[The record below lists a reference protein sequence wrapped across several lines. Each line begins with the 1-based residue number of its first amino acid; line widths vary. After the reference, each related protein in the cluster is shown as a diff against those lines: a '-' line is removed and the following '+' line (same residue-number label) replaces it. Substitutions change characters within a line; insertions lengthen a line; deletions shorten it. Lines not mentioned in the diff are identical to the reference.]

1 MLDAKITNPGVVFFN
16 SRYTHLPFLPFNEDI
31 ICEKMKI
38 RAAIT
43 LLFILISINAFS
55 EGRIKITGYVR
66 DADGNPLELV
76 NVRVKNTLIGA
87 MTNEKGYYSL
97 SLSPGDSIA
106 IIYSCLGYNKAE
118 RIIPVAQADMRLN
131 VQMNYTS
138 IDLGEVSVTAIRK
151 QTTTMESLDAD
162 RIKLLPDPSGG
173 SIESLVVTFAGVS
186 SNNELSSQYSVRGGS
201 YDENIVYVNGIE
213 VFRPLLIRSG
223 QQEGLS
229 FINPDLTESVNFA
242 AGGFEARY
250 GDKMS
255 SVLDIAYKKPQRFE
269 GSASASLLGA
279 NAYVGSSVGKFTQ
292 VTGFRFKSGRSILGT
307 MDTDAEYDPKFMD
320 LQTYMTYQLAPKWE
334 VNFLGNFANNDY
346 KFTPYSRE
354 TSFGTADRPK
364 NFKVYFDGRERD
376 KFQTLFGALTLKH
389 NPSEKVEVGI
399 QASAFKSKEEEG
411 YDIAGEYWLSD
422 NGAENPSDDA
432 SAAMSIG
439 RYHEHARNRLNSTVM
454 NVGHYGIANLL
465 NNTLKWGVTAQWER
479 INDKISEWEKRDS
492 AGYSLPHTPD
502 AVSVYSNLFS
512 DNQIESTRISA
523 YLQDAFKFRTKQGL
537 FTLVGGV
544 RGSYWSFNKEFIVSP
559 RASLGFIPNFD
570 QDLTLRF
577 ATGLYYQA
585 PFYKELRRTELD
597 ADGNNITV
605 LNKKLKS
612 QRSIHFIL
620 GGDYT
625 FRAVDRNFKVTA
637 ELYYKKLDRLN
648 PYTVD
653 NVKIRY
659 YGENCAKGYAMGVDV
674 KFFGEFVP
682 GTDSW
687 ISFSLM
693 KARQTIR
700 ETTTTPLPNSPG
712 YNVSLFFQ
720 DYFPGYKRVKLNL
733 KGVLSGGLP
742 QTIPGKGYE
751 AGYFRTPPYKRV
763 DLGLSYQLAGGTDAI
778 MDRGFFRNLKNI
790 WLGLDVFNLLDIKN
804 VSSYYWIT
812 DAYNA
817 QHAVPNY
824 LTGRQLNVR
833 LIVDF

>member
-1 MLDAKITNPGVVFFN
+1 
-16 SRYTHLPFLPFNEDI
+16 
-31 ICEKMKI
+31 MKI
-38 RAAIT
+38 RTIAT
-43 LLFILISINAFS
+43 WLFLLISVSVFAKD
-55 EGRIKITGYVR
+55 RIKISGYVR

-76 NVRVKNTLIGA
+76 NVRVKNTLIGS
-87 MTNEKGYYSL
+87 MTNEKGYYSVTI
-97 SLSPGDSIA
+97 SEGDSIA
-106 IIYSCLGYNKAE
+106 ILYSCLGYNKAE
-118 RIIPVAQADMRLN
+118 RIIPSAHADLRLN

-138 IDLGEVSVTAIRK
+138 INLGEISVTAIRK
-151 QTTTMESLDAD
+151 QTTTMETLNAD

-201 YDENIVYVNGIE
+201 YDENIVYVNGLE

-255 SVLDIAYKKPQRFE
+255 SVLDIKYKKPKKLE

-307 MDTDAEYDPKFMD
+307 MDTDAEYDPKFID
-320 LQTYMTYQLAPKWE
+320 VQTYMTYQFAPKWE
-334 VNFLGNFANNDY
+334 VNFLGNLANNNY

-354 TSFGTADRPK
+354 TSFGTANNPK

-376 KFQTLFGALTLKH
+376 RFQTLFGALTLKFKP
-389 NPSEKVEVGI
+389 NENSELGL
-399 QASAFKSKEEEG
+399 QASAFKSIEEEG
-411 YDIAGEYWLSD
+411 YDIAGEYWLSE
-422 NGAENPSDDA
+422 NGAENPDDDA
-432 SAAMSIG
+432 SAAMSVG
-439 RYHEHARNRLNSTVM
+439 RYHEHARNQLNAKVM
-454 NVGHYGIANLL
+454 NVGHYGEARIL
-465 NNTLKWGVTAQWER
+465 NNTLKWGANVQLER
-479 INDKISEWEKRDS
+479 INDRISEWEKRDS
-492 AGYSLPHTPD
+492 SGYSLPQTGNQ
-502 AVSVYSNLFS
+502 VNVYSNLFS
-512 DNQIESTRISA
+512 DNQIESTRISG
-523 YLQDAFKFRTKQGL
+523 YVQDAFKFRTKQGL
-537 FTLVGGV
+537 FTLIGGV

-585 PFYKELRRTELD
+585 PFYKELRTIGQD
-597 ADGNNITV
+597 DNGNNITL
-605 LNKKLKS
+605 LNKDLKS

-625 FRAVDRNFKVTA
+625 FRAVERNFKVSA
-637 ELYYKKLDRLN
+637 ELYYKKLDNLN

-659 YGENCAKGYAMGVDV
+659 YGDNCANGYAMGVDF

-693 KARQTIR
+693 KAEQTIR
-700 ETTTTPLPNSPG
+700 ETTKVPMPNSHG
-712 YNVSLFFQ
+712 YNLSLFFQ
-720 DYFPGYKRVKLNL
+720 DYFPGYKRIKLNL

-751 AGYFRTPPYKRV
+751 AGYFRTPAYKRV

-778 MDRGFFRNLKNI
+778 MDRGFFRYLKNI
-790 WLGLDVFNLLDIKN
+790 WVGLDVFNIFDIKN

-812 DAYNA
+812 DVYNA
-817 QHAVPNY
+817 QYAVPNY
-824 LTGRQLNVR
+824 LTGRQFNVR